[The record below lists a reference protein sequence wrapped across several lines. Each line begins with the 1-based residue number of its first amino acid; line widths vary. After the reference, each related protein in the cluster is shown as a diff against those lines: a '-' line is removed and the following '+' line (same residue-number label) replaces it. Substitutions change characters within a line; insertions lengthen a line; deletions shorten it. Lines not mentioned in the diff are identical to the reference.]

1 VNFPAL
7 SVDVG
12 WALHEILQGGV
23 DTAPLSLGGFDWSV
37 AESASDVRIGARIRI
52 DAWRFETEARE
63 CFGADWRTGYF
74 YGKVTKKNAQ
84 RVWASYDEDDS
95 DDDDTASH
103 FSFLELGVLS
113 GAVASHS
120 ITPLRYCCRPIF
132 VTVFAVHADTIP
144 RGKAIV
150 HWVQA
155 KGLAEKELVGVG
167 DVIERVND
175 TTVTAGDVLRT
186 MVCAAGEARR
196 SSHRDNSDDA
206 SFQVTLRRA
215 SLPVDGVG
223 NSRSANC
230 RSPNYDWH
238 ADVRATAVA
247 LANEPE
253 NDKRPNPVFKRACA
267 HLRPSGGGRS
277 REASARKCRH
287 WVVPQ

>member
-1 VNFPAL
+1 M
-7 SVDVG
+7 
-12 WALHEILQGGV
+12 
-23 DTAPLSLGGFDWSV
+23 
-37 AESASDVRIGARIRI
+37 
-52 DAWRFETEARE
+52 
-63 CFGADWRTGYF
+63 
-74 YGKVTKKNAQ
+74 
-84 RVWASYDEDDS
+84 
-95 DDDDTASH
+95 
-103 FSFLELGVLS
+103 
-113 GAVASHS
+113 
-120 ITPLRYCCRPIF
+120 
-132 VTVFAVHADTIP
+132 
-144 RGKAIV
+144 

-215 SLPVDGVG
+215 SLPVDGTG

-267 HLRPSGGGRS
+267 PLRPSGGGRS
-277 REASARKCRH
+277 CEASARKCRH